1 MAFLA
6 TFFGS
11 FFFFEDY
18 IFSML
23 ACMFICASHA
33 CSVHGGQ
40 KKVLDPLEME
50 LKVVVNCHVSA
61 GNRAVSL

>member
-11 FFFFEDY
+11 FFFKDY

-23 ACMFICASHA
+23 VCMFICASHA

-40 KKVLDPLEME
+40 KRVLDPLEME
-50 LKVVVNCHVSA
+50 LKVVMNCHVSA